1 MSLRLLVG
9 SLVLGSIALIQGF
22 MPATA
27 TQATEKPPSRPK
39 WEYKTLRIEA
49 RQCAYENEI
58 ATALNTAGQEGWE
71 LVGYE
76 RMVAFPNEANGT
88 LLIRPAATGSGRDH
102 TPQTADSF
110 QGTMTMK
117 VVPAQPGVCRLVLK
131 RQALAAA
138 MPKSL

>member
-9 SLVLGSIALIQGF
+9 SLVLSVFALLRSF
-22 MPATA
+22 MPAPA
-27 TQATEKPPSRPK
+27 EQGIDKPLVHPK
-39 WEYKTLRIEA
+39 WEYKALKLEA
-49 RQCAYENEI
+49 NQCAYENQI
-58 ATALNTAGQEGWE
+58 TMTLNTAGEDGWE

-117 VVPAQPGVCRLVLK
+117 VVPAQPGACRLVLK
-131 RQALAAA
+131 RQALAEA

>member
-22 MPATA
+22 MPATSA
-27 TQATEKPPSRPK
+27 QATEKPPSRPK

-49 RQCAYENEI
+49 RQCVYENKI

-76 RMVAFPNEANGT
+76 RLAEFPNDATGT
-88 LLIRPAATGSGRDH
+88 LLIRPAATGQGRDH

-110 QGTMTMK
+110 QGTMMIK
-117 VVPAQPGVCRLVLK
+117 MAPAQPGACRLVLK
-131 RQALAAA
+131 RQALAEA

>member
-27 TQATEKPPSRPK
+27 AQATEKPPSRPK

-76 RMVAFPNEANGT
+76 RLAGFPNDATGT
-88 LLIRPAATGSGRDH
+88 LLIRPAATGQGRDH

-110 QGTMTMK
+110 QGTMTLKMS
-117 VVPAQPGVCRLVLK
+117 PAQPGACRLLLK

-138 MPKSL
+138 YK

>member
-9 SLVLGSIALIQGF
+9 SLVLSSFALIRGL
-22 MPATA
+22 MPAPA
-27 TQATEKPPSRPK
+27 AQVAEKPPVRPK
-39 WEYKTLRIEA
+39 WEYKALRLEPS
-49 RQCAYENEI
+49 QCVYENQI
-58 ATALNTAGQEGWE
+58 AVALNTVGQDGWE

-76 RMVAFPNEANGT
+76 RLAGFPNDANGT
-88 LLIRPAATGSGRDH
+88 LLIRPAATGQGRDH

-117 VVPAQPGVCRLVLK
+117 IVPAQPGACRLLLK

-138 MPKSL
+138 DK

>member
-9 SLVLGSIALIQGF
+9 SLVLGSIALIRGF
-22 MPATA
+22 MPVIAA
-27 TQATEKPPSRPK
+27 QATEKPPFRPK
-39 WEYKTLRIEA
+39 WEYKALRLEA
-49 RQCAYENEI
+49 SQCAYENQI
-58 ATALNTAGQEGWE
+58 ATALNTAGQDGWE

-117 VVPAQPGVCRLVLK
+117 MAPMQPGACRFLFK
-131 RQALAAA
+131 RIAPPA
-138 MPKSL
+138 PKR

>member
-9 SLVLGSIALIQGF
+9 SLVLGAFALIRGF
-22 MPATA
+22 MPTPVEQ
-27 TQATEKPPSRPK
+27 TIDKPPVRLK
-39 WEYKTLRIEA
+39 WEYKALKLEA
-49 RQCAYENEI
+49 SQCAYENQI
-58 ATALNTAGQEGWE
+58 TTALNTVGEDGWE

-76 RMVAFPNEANGT
+76 RIVAFPNEANGT

-117 VVPAQPGVCRLVLK
+117 VVPVQPGVCRLVLK

-138 MPKSL
+138 MPKSP

>member
-9 SLVLGSIALIQGF
+9 SLVLSAFALMRSF
-22 MPATA
+22 MPAPA
-27 TQATEKPPSRPK
+27 EQAIDKPPVRPK
-39 WEYKTLRIEA
+39 WEYKALKLEGS
-49 RQCAYENEI
+49 QCAYENQI
-58 ATALNTAGQEGWE
+58 TATLNTAGEDGWE

-131 RQALAAA
+131 RQAFAAA
-138 MPKSL
+138 MPKSP